1 MKFISRLFAPQD
13 VREALQAITK
23 IEQSFPEN
31 ALGLRLGFDVI
42 KDNLRKEITDKPE
55 ELRTAMQNT
64 GYPIDAL
71 VVIRARNLVC
81 DQLESGMHMLLAGY
95 AHSTAMTMSGDGL
108 RSLHGHLTNLL
119 EKDRIETKE
128 EAAESRKYLREMIQ
142 QRFG

>member
-71 VVIRARNLVC
+71 VVIRARNLVRP
-81 DQLESGMHMLLAGY
+81 
-95 AHSTAMTMSGDGL
+95 T
-108 RSLHGHLTNLL
+108 
-119 EKDRIETKE
+119 
-128 EAAESRKYLREMIQ
+128 
-142 QRFG
+142 